1 MRSRTMFLRTS
12 FFLFI
17 VVFAFAGI
25 ATDVHADQRVAL
37 VIGNSAYQHTGKL
50 DNPKNDA
57 ADMAA
62 VLKQLG
68 FQVIDGYDLDEVA
81 FKRKL
86 RDFSTALRGAEVG
99 LFFFA
104 GHGLQVAGQ
113 NYLFPVDAKGEA
125 ADALEWEMVSLEL
138 VQKTMEYA
146 DTATT
151 KIIFLDA
158 CRDNPL
164 ARNLARAIGTRS
176 AGIGRGLAQ
185 VDASVGTLISF
196 STQPGNVA
204 SDGAGRNSPFTG
216 ALVKRIATS
225 NDDLS
230 ALLIDVRNDVRKET
244 QNAQVPWEHSS
255 LTGRF
260 YFSPS
265 ARPAPSAG
273 SAPQPSPQPQPSDAA
288 QAWAAAERSTD
299 PTVLEA
305 FIKHYGETF
314 YGTLARSRLA
324 ELKRQQVAVA
334 EPPKAPSPPTAIS
347 SAGSTAQRFTMAT
360 PLTIR
365 LGDTFPTGDTS
376 SRNHLYAIVNDLTT
390 LSGGNLKID
399 LLPANAVAPA
409 FQMLDVVSN
418 GALDAAWTVPSY
430 WYGRGKAFGILSGT
444 VPGGLNAAAF
454 IRWMEAEGARELN
467 RLIAE
472 VTNNKAR
479 SLPCAVIGPG
489 GDWFKKTIVKTDDF
503 RGLKFRAV
511 GLSIEVGK
519 EIGAAV
525 TVLSVGEIVPA
536 MNTGLLDG
544 SDWPSPESAT
554 KLGLPV
560 PSKILHYPSW
570 GRTTQLFELLINEG
584 VWDRLGRDA
593 QQGFEVACRH
603 NLQRSL
609 ARISELERQAMA
621 EL

>member
-1 MRSRTMFLRTS
+1 MVRTVTILLLLVLLS
-12 FFLFI
+12 LP
-17 VVFAFAGI
+17 A
-25 ATDVHADQRVAL
+25 HAQKRVAL
-37 VIGNSAYQHTGKL
+37 VIGNSAYQHTARL

-57 ADMAA
+57 TDMAA

-68 FQVIDGYDLDEVA
+68 FSVIDGFDLDKVA
-81 FKRKL
+81 FGRKVP
-86 RDFSTALRGAEVG
+86 DFSVGLRGAEVG
-99 LFFFA
+99 LFFYA

-113 NYLFPVDAKGEA
+113 NYLLPIDAKAET
-125 ADALEWEMVSLEL
+125 ADALDWEMVRLDL
-138 VQKTMEYA
+138 VQRTMER
-146 DTATT
+146 ATT
-151 KIIFLDA
+151 TNIIFLDA
-158 CRDNPL
+158 CRNNPL
-164 ARNLARAIGTRS
+164 ARSLSRAMGTRS
-176 AGIGRGLAQ
+176 ADIGPGLAR
-185 VDASVGTLISF
+185 VESGIGTLISF

-204 SDGAGRNSPFTG
+204 LDGAGRNSPFAG

-230 ALLIDVRNDVRKET
+230 GLLIDVRNDVRMAT

-260 YFSPS
+260 YFNPS